1 MGLNIIK
8 NDAVELTSGEKK
20 TLNLLKKIYE
30 NVTREV
36 FLYSQPVL
44 NNLRPD
50 FLVLDSQKGIS
61 IIEVKDWSK
70 SYIQDANKINVIL
83 QDREEKNP
91 LYKMKEYIGII
102 KGLLTA
108 NTDIFIK
115 NEENISGNIIFT
127 NMSWEDAI
135 EYEYIDYLENKSSHT
150 LFSDDLNKLIVEN
163 LFEDIEDV
171 NMTNE
176 ELAALRTLLFPEIK
190 ITKIL
195 DNAGNGLDI
204 KALDKEQEDFARRIP
219 YGHYMVSG
227 IPGSGKTVILV
238 TRALHLIKENPNWK
252 VLILTYNKALQK
264 KLQTRLDILA
274 NEIKNNRLLESLP
287 IDNIQILR
295 FHQLTNMLAGHSKKP
310 EDMKDAE
317 WWDNGIVK
325 IALGHARPMYDAILI
340 DEYQDFHDDWIRL
353 CIKCCE
359 KYEIIGNNKNVR
371 EVVNLFL
378 AGDRLQSIYNY
389 NDVSWKSIGI
399 DMRGRS
405 KLLKTS
411 YRSANEHLMLA
422 LEFLREEDKLK
433 KEVLDF
439 YKEEDESDININNL
453 SNDGMIE
460 FIDGDYN
467 SISHNIKYLIED
479 LEYKYNDI
487 LILCKSK
494 DDCDK
499 VKSVLDNKYSSN
511 SVFVKDAK
519 GDEIDTKMLLSTY
532 HSSKG
537 LESKVAI
544 LVNVDKF
551 KKNEKSKQNDIES
564 RKLLYVGMT
573 RACER
578 LYIHA
583 DSYEKDSFAKII
595 KGLYENSTVQ
605 SY

>member
-171 NMTNE
+171 NMTDE

-264 KLQTRLDILA
+264 NYK
-274 NEIKNNRLLESLP
+274 
-287 IDNIQILR
+287 
-295 FHQLTNMLAGHSKKP
+295 
-310 EDMKDAE
+310 
-317 WWDNGIVK
+317 
-325 IALGHARPMYDAILI
+325 
-340 DEYQDFHDDWIRL
+340 QD
-353 CIKCCE
+353 
-359 KYEIIGNNKNVR
+359 
-371 EVVNLFL
+371 
-378 AGDRLQSIYNY
+378 
-389 NDVSWKSIGI
+389 
-399 DMRGRS
+399 
-405 KLLKTS
+405 
-411 YRSANEHLMLA
+411 
-422 LEFLREEDKLK
+422 
-433 KEVLDF
+433 
-439 YKEEDESDININNL
+439 
-453 SNDGMIE
+453 
-460 FIDGDYN
+460 
-467 SISHNIKYLIED
+467 
-479 LEYKYNDI
+479 
-487 LILCKSK
+487 
-494 DDCDK
+494 
-499 VKSVLDNKYSSN
+499 
-511 SVFVKDAK
+511 
-519 GDEIDTKMLLSTY
+519 
-532 HSSKG
+532 
-537 LESKVAI
+537 
-544 LVNVDKF
+544 
-551 KKNEKSKQNDIES
+551 
-564 RKLLYVGMT
+564 
-573 RACER
+573 
-578 LYIHA
+578 
-583 DSYEKDSFAKII
+583 
-595 KGLYENSTVQ
+595 
-605 SY
+605 